1 MQIIDPKKGAP
12 TFHSTGT
19 RDESRRKPSVA
30 ESRERRERVL
40 FWLRVAA
47 LVSLTACLLLVLLYG
62 SFAAEGLFRRA
73 IEVLAR

>member
-30 ESRERRERVL
+30 ESREKRERVL

-47 LVSLTACLLLVLLYG
+47 LASLTACLLMAFLYG
-62 SFAAEGLFRRA
+62 LFAAEGLFGRA